1 MVLFIIGILL
11 IAVAIWGMVDISRKK
26 RGPMPLM
33 VLALMVGCGVFVA
46 GFFLVFGERLPPPE
60 PKVYTYPASEYR
72 LQLRIVEFEGQR
84 DTTYVLVEKIK
95 ELSHAE
101 DNVQ

>member
-33 VLALMVGCGVFVA
+33 ALALAVGYGLFIA

-84 DTTYVLVEKIK
+84 DTAYVLVEKIK
-95 ELSHAE
+95 EYE
-101 DNVQ
+101 RCQ